1 MKSLLVV
8 ASLLVLG
15 GLGLIFLPTPGAP
28 ELVCVDSASSTSP
41 LVHTDGA
48 CAVTPES
55 ALAYQE
61 WDAGVKWDNIGGLA
75 MLLIGVGLG
84 GTVLARNRHGRRPVD
99 PTNNGSRQPADSDIG
114 P

>member
-8 ASLLVLG
+8 ASLLILG

-28 ELVCVDSASSTSP
+28 ALACEPHQSSASP
-41 LVHTDGA
+41 LVKSADT
-48 CAVTPES
+48 CAVTPQS

-61 WDAGVKWDNIGGLA
+61 WDAEPKWDNLVGLA
-75 MLLIGVGLG
+75 ILLVGVGLG
-84 GTVLARNRHGRRPVD
+84 GTVLARHRRARGVAESTPRR
-99 PTNNGSRQPADSDIG
+99 SSQPADSDIG

>member
-28 ELVCVDSASSTSP
+28 ELACLDRASSTSP
-41 LVHTDGA
+41 LVHPDGA

-61 WDAGVKWDNIGGLA
+61 WDAEAKWDNISGLA
-75 MLLIGVGLG
+75 MVLVGVGLG
-84 GTVLARNRHGRRPVD
+84 GTLLARNRRARGAA
-99 PTNNGSRQPADSDIG
+99 GSHPADSDIG